1 MSDYEHIDTT
11 EQLDDPEAGSS
22 WFISLASIIVFTVTV
37 LALSAMYFDFESG
50 EVDQKIVKAPV
61 KALQELR
68 LSQEEMLTEYGRYE
82 FEDADGNEVKRI
94 RIPISQAMHLQI
106 ADAKARAKAAQD
118 EEAVA
123 SR

>member
-1 MSDYEHIDTT
+1 MSNYEHIDTT
-11 EQLDDPEAGSS
+11 EQLDDPEAGSA
-22 WFISLASIIVFTVTV
+22 WFISLASVIVFTVTV
-37 LALSAMYFDFESG
+37 LALSAMFFDFEGG
-50 EVDQKIVKAPV
+50 EVDQKIVRAPV

-68 LSQEEMLTEYGRYE
+68 LSQEEMLTEYGRYQ

-94 RIPISQAMHLQI
+94 RIPISQAMHLQA

-118 EEAVA
+118 DEAMA